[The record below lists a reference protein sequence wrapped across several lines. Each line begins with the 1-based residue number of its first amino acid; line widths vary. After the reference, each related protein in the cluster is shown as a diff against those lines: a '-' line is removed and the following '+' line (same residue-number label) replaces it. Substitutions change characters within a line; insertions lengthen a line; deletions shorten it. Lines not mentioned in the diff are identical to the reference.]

1 MPRIKALSAL
11 AFFALLISA
20 GSVGSQDPF
29 RARSD
34 AESAE
39 SALPIA
45 PSEEGGSY
53 NSDQA
58 IDPPAVHAPTEI
70 TPLDDSAVVAPQQA
84 QPAAVVVQPE
94 EPVAAVESAPNVQ
107 LASVTTPMAPT
118 PAVAT
123 TEEDVPLISAAE
135 RRLFETVPQEI
146 EGYFD
151 LFMYVS
157 KSNRGPLAQRM
168 FVFQRDTDG
177 KVIPYAEWR
186 VSTGRE
192 KLEIH
197 HEKRIRTTTPEGIF
211 MLDPS
216 RMYQRYR
223 SRTFDGA
230 PMPYA
235 MFYDLQNNGN
245 MSGLAIHAVTGAS
258 KIRQLGR
265 RDSAGCVRLSP
276 ANAKELFFK
285 IKNTMK
291 GRVPSLAINEVG
303 STDRWGRV
311 EKAVDGSLV
320 LQDGYRAVLLLENYD
335 GRDEVVGP
343 VVAYTN

>member
-11 AFFALLISA
+11 AIIAVLISA
-20 GSVGSQDPF
+20 GSVGSQDPY

-39 SALPIA
+39 SALPISA
-45 PSEEGGSY
+45 PEEGSSY
-53 NSDQA
+53 NSYQVSEPLEA
-58 IDPPAVHAPTEI
+58 HAPKPI
-70 TPLDDSAVVAPQQA
+70 VPGSDSAVVAPA
-84 QPAAVVVQPE
+84 PVEPEPPVVQPE
-94 EPVAAVESAPNVQ
+94 EPVAAIESAPNVH
-107 LASVTTPMAPT
+107 LAAVVTPAAPT
-118 PAVAT
+118 LEITAA
-123 TEEDVPLISAAE
+123 EDAPLISAAE
-135 RRLFETVPQEI
+135 RRLFATVPEEI

-157 KSNRGPLAQRM
+157 KSSRGPLAQRM
-168 FVFQRDTDG
+168 FIFQRDADG
-177 KVIPYAEWR
+177 KVLPYAEWR

-211 MLDPS
+211 MLNPG
-216 RMYQRYR
+216 RFHERYW
-223 SRTFDGA
+223 SRTWDNA
-230 PMPYA
+230 PMHYA
-235 MFYDLQNNGN
+235 MFYDLKNNGN
-245 MSGLAIHAVTGAS
+245 ASGLAIHAAMGKN
-258 KIRQLGR
+258 KIRRLGK

-285 IKNTMK
+285 IKNTTK
-291 GRVPSLAINEVG
+291 GRVPSFAVNESG
-303 STDRWGRV
+303 STDRWGKV
-311 EKAVDGSLV
+311 EKTADGTLM
-320 LQDGYRAVLLLENYD
+320 LQDGYRAVLLVENYD